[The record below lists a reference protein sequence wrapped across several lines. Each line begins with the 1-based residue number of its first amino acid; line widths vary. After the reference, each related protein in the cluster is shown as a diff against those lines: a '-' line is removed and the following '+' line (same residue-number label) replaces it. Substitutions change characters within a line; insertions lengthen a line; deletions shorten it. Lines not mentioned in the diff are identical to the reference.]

1 MFRGIWSAMLRY
13 FNHWIEQPPKT
24 PGWLTKRQT
33 ILLAKT
39 EDLSNKRNYCPST
52 CLNVGMIGKYIKEHP
67 ENNNIWDR
75 SKLGTSSGVLGTVDQ
90 LVIGN
95 AITGKP
101 TKMLRSSML

>member
-1 MFRGIWSAMLRY
+1 
-13 FNHWIEQPPKT
+13 
-24 PGWLTKRQT
+24 
-33 ILLAKT
+33 
-39 EDLSNKRNYCPST
+39 
-52 CLNVGMIGKYIKEHP
+52 MIGKYIKEHP